1 MKPTL
6 ILSCILA
13 FALTLTSSFSFAASY
28 QNVIFKNDTSR
39 EAKVTIQMAGCRK
52 DEITVAAGKEG
63 KVPGGGGSRGQ
74 CLITGITVPGAVAY
88 TSTGTGY
95 HTFGLV
101 MNPNTG
107 KEQVVRYENGKP
119 VGLNPAPAP
128 ATSNATPTSANT
140 TTTSHPQG
148 NQNVAAPVGTSNQG
162 TTTTA
167 SSEVKQQLMKCL
179 GNKAV
184 PEGKEGLYQ
193 CLSAAGWKQ

>member
-13 FALTLTSSFSFAASY
+13 FALTLTSSFSFAL
-28 QNVIFKNDTSR
+28 QDITFKNDTSH
-39 EAKVTIQMAGCRK
+39 EAKVTIQLLSCRG

-63 KVPGGGGSRGQ
+63 NVRRGG

-88 TSTGTGY
+88 TNTGTSY
-95 HTFGLV
+95 HAFGLV

-107 KEQVVRYENGKP
+107 QKQVVLYENGKP

-128 ATSNATPTSANT
+128 ATSNATPTLANT
-140 TTTSHPQG
+140 TTTSHTQG

-167 SSEVKQQLMKCL
+167 SSEVMQQLMKCL
-179 GNKAV
+179 GNKAI
-184 PEGKEGLYQ
+184 PEGKEALYQ

>member
-13 FALTLTSSFSFAASY
+13 FALTLTSSFSFAY
-28 QNVIFKNDTSR
+28 QNVIFKNDTSH

-63 KVPGGGGSRGQ
+63 KGGNRGQ

-88 TSTGTGY
+88 TNSGTSY